1 MRRRQ
6 VILCCLLLVLLFVA
20 YAGFRVWQVR
30 SDLSSAATS
39 AHRLRDALV
48 AGDQRAAEREF
59 DALRDSSTAAADRTD
74 GPLWSVLSAA
84 PVLGDDAAAV
94 RTMSQTLSTLAS
106 DGVAPL
112 VMSSAELDAGAFA
125 PKHGT
130 VPVDAVSGVAQPVG
144 AGSRAFATARE
155 RLGQVDPDDLVGPV
169 RRPYQDFLRV
179 VEDGAD
185 ALGVADK
192 AIRLLP
198 SMLGEQ
204 DGRRYLLIFQNNAE
218 IRATGGIPGA
228 VALVDARDGKI
239 RMSRQATAVEFPELD
254 APVMPLTTDE
264 RAVFGT
270 QLGTFLQDANFTPDF
285 PRTAE
290 LLAARWRQR
299 YGGHLDGVLSVD
311 PVALS
316 YLLEATGPLTVDG
329 VTLTSANVVDQLLH
343 QSYLRLRL
351 PVEQDVFFQHVA
363 RRVFDVVVSGAGS
376 PQRLIEAF
384 ARGVEEGRLLVH
396 AFDADERRQLAGT
409 RIAGAFP
416 SGASDRPQVGV
427 YFNDAT
433 GSKMSYYLDYTAGV
447 TATSCAA
454 GLQQLSGDLSIAS
467 QAPDDAASLPTS
479 ITGGA
484 ANGIPAGAQ
493 LVATD
498 VYGPVGGTLGNFV
511 LDGKK
516 ISSHIKHYHGRPV
529 ASLALYLDAG
539 QDLELT
545 WEMTTGARQPDD
557 IDVEVTPGS
566 QPGSKSSVAASNCR
580 A

>member
-1 MRRRQ
+1 MRRRR
-6 VILCCLLLVLLFVA
+6 VVFYCLLLILVFAA
-20 YAGFRVWQVR
+20 YAGWRVSQVR

-39 AHRLRDALV
+39 AHRLRDALM
-48 AGDQRAAEREF
+48 AGDQRAAEREL
-59 DALRDSSTAAADRTD
+59 DTLRDLSTAAADRTD
-74 GPLWSVLSAA
+74 GPLWSVLTAA
-84 PVLGDDAAAV
+84 PVLGDDASAV
-94 RTMSQTLSTLAS
+94 RTMSQTLSALS
-106 DGVAPL
+106 RDGVAPL
-112 VMSSAELDAGAFA
+112 VTSSAHLDAGAFA

-155 RLGQVDPDDLVGPV
+155 RLGQVDPDDLIGPV

-192 AIRLLP
+192 AVRLLP

-228 VALVDARDGKI
+228 VSLVDARDGKI
-239 RMSRQATAVEFPELD
+239 RLSRQATAVEFPELD

-270 QLGTFLQDANFTPDF
+270 QLGTFFQDANFTPDF

-290 LLAARWRQR
+290 LLAARWRQQ
-299 YGGHLDGVLSVD
+299 YGGTLDGVLSVD

-316 YLLEATGPLTVDG
+316 YLLGATGPLTVDG
-329 VTLTSANVVDQLLH
+329 VTLTSANVVDQLLNR
-343 QSYLRLRL
+343 SYLRLRR
-351 PVEQDVFFQHVA
+351 PVEQDVFFRHVA
-363 RRVFDVVVSGAGS
+363 RTVFDVVASGRGS
-376 PQRLIEAF
+376 PQRLVEAL

-396 AFDADERRQLAGT
+396 SFDADEQRQLSGT
-409 RIAGAFP
+409 RIAGGFP

-433 GSKMSYYLDYTAGV
+433 GSKMSYYLDYTAAV
-447 TATSCAA
+447 SATSCAA
-454 GLQQLSGDLSIAS
+454 NRQRLSGQLDIGSHPPA
-467 QAPDDAASLPTS
+467 DVASLPTS

-484 ANGIPAGAQ
+484 AYGIPAGAQ

-516 ISSHIKHYHGRPV
+516 ISSHTKHYHARPV
-529 ASLALYLDAG
+529 ASLALYLDPG

-545 WEMTTGARQPDD
+545 WEMTTGARQIDD

-566 QPGSKSSVAASNCR
+566 QAGSKSSVAASNCR